1 MATRSVTF
9 NPPAAGW
16 VQLSPSFA
24 AGGGPAPNGSPDSV
38 SVNFSG
44 PGSQTVAFDDEGW
57 AAWSSTAAVTGGSV
71 ESGPDIQQSTIEGL
85 LAASAARRSTSPG
98 GGSSAAPGGSFFQ
111 SGSPLGML
119 PLRPGQPAPTVG
131 FFGDSWSTEAMM
143 GPGFNLPAAISRIL
157 GCIPMISAVDGSGF
171 AHSPTQTPDNR
182 FEVDARVNA
191 VCASLPNLIV
201 TIGSLNSDKVV
212 ENGDSEG
219 GKITEAVKEF
229 IRKVRAKLPAVP
241 IIMLSAE
248 PSSVSRLQSRP
259 SHINAKAH
267 KAGVEAAGGIN
278 EGLAFVDWIGISEKQ
293 AVPWRDARQ
302 CAEGDVVVYGGV
314 AYRVTQAWTPA
325 PGETPA
331 DSGAPTKQVSDV
343 LSGTGHEGNKKGDGT
358 RDILLMSDETHPTK
372 LGSIAFSAAAANHIT
387 AALSTLSPWIA
398 SHGPVVPAK
407 AAAPTPPPA
416 PQGPGPAGLPIM
428 AWLQAGWG
436 ETGRVAYS
444 KEEIDSIIAL
454 KPDRISLP
462 LRRTDDT
469 IGESGDAGVAIPAK
483 YTGTDGAERNF
494 SDGSIA
500 GIAGRGVKVAS
511 MLESL
516 DAMEAAGITPMPNPR
531 DGLEDYS
538 AQWTTNSSEKIISK
552 VASRPG
558 KSYEFV
564 LGRAENAIRD
574 KLLKATPGLKFV
586 SDNSDGPADWQVTDV
601 KNCSVGVLGTTAG
614 APGWGAAKA
623 TFPDGVWAL
632 VSNKD
637 EQATAEGLA
646 KAAGVKILGWAVATP
661 EALAAIKG

>member
-1 MATRSVTF
+1 MTTRSVTF
-9 NPPAAGW
+9 NAPAAGW

-24 AGGGPAPNGSPDSV
+24 AAGGPTPNGSPDSV
-38 SVNFSG
+38 EVKFHG
-44 PGSQTVAFDDEGW
+44 PGSQTVTLDDEGW
-57 AAWSSTAAVTGGSV
+57 TAWSTTAAVIGGSV
-71 ESGPDIQQSTIEGL
+71 EAGPDIQQSTIEGL
-85 LAASAARRSTSPG
+85 LAASAARRSVTPG
-98 GGSSAAPGGSFFQ
+98 GGPSAAPGGSFFQ

-157 GCIPMISAVDGSGF
+157 GCIPMVSAVDGSGF
-171 AHSPTQTPDNR
+171 AHSPTQTPDQR
-182 FEVDARVNA
+182 FEVDSRVNA
-191 VCASLPNLIV
+191 VCSATPNLIV

-212 ENGDSEG
+212 ENGDTEG
-219 GKITEAVKEF
+219 AKITTAVKEF
-229 IRKVRAKLPAVP
+229 IQKVRAKLPNVP

-278 EGLAFVDWIGISEKQ
+278 EGISFVDWIGISERQ
-293 AVPWRDARQ
+293 AVPWRDGRQ

-325 PGETPA
+325 LGETPA
-331 DSGAPTKQVSDV
+331 DSGAPTQQVSDV
-343 LSGTGHEGNKKGDGT
+343 LSGTGHEGNKVGDGT

-372 LGSIAFSAAAANHIT
+372 IGSIAFGAAAAKHIT
-387 AALSTLSPWIA
+387 AALSNLAPWIA

-407 AAAPTPPPA
+407 AATPPPPPA
-416 PQGPGPAGLPIM
+416 PPGPKPTGLPVM

-436 ETGRVAYS
+436 QADRVAYS
-444 KEEIDSIIAL
+444 KEEIDAIIAL

-483 YTGTDGAERNF
+483 YTGTDGVERNF
-494 SDGSIA
+494 SDGSLA

-538 AQWTTNSSEKIISK
+538 AQWTTNSSEKIVGKLS
-552 VASRPG
+552 SG
-558 KSYEFV
+558 KSYEII
-564 LGRAENAIRD
+564 LGRAENAVRD

-586 SDNSDGPADWQVTDV
+586 SDNTDGPADWQVTDV
-601 KNCSVGVLGTTAG
+601 KNCSIGVLGPTAG